1 MNRFFAM
8 MRYSK
13 KLLVLC
19 ICLLLDIC
27 LVFGICVFD
36 VVQII
41 QISQNAV
48 LLSPIFVVMNI
59 VLIVLLACNIVGII
73 SYIVVRKIKERRHEF
88 EEN

>member
-48 LLSPIFVVMNI
+48 LLSPVFVVMNI
-59 VLIVLLACNIVGII
+59 VLIVLLACNIVGLI
-73 SYIVVRKIKERRHEF
+73 SYIVVRKFKERRHEL

>member
-1 MNRFFAM
+1 MSRFLAM

-13 KLLVLC
+13 KLLVLS

-48 LLSPIFVVMNI
+48 LLSPVFVVMNI

-73 SYIVVRKIKERRHEF
+73 GYIVLRKIKERRHELK
-88 EEN
+88 EN

>member
-1 MNRFFAM
+1 MNRLFVM

-13 KLLVLC
+13 KLLALS
-19 ICLLLDIC
+19 ICLLIDII

-48 LLSPIFVVMNI
+48 LLSSLFVPMNI
-59 VLIVLLACNIVGII
+59 VLIALLACNIVGII
-73 SYIVVRKIKERRHEF
+73 AFIIVRKIKERRHEL

>member
-1 MNRFFAM
+1 MSRFLAM

-13 KLLVLC
+13 KLLVLSV
-19 ICLLLDIC
+19 CLLLDIC

-48 LLSPIFVVMNI
+48 LLSPVFVVMNI

-73 SYIVVRKIKERRHEF
+73 GYIVLRKIKERRHELK
-88 EEN
+88 EN